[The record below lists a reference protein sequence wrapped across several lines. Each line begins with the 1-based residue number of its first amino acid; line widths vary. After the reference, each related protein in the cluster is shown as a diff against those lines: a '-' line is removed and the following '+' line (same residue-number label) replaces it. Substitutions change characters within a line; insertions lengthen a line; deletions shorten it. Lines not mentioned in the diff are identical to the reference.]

1 MRDKLYYHGRVFL
14 LSLCY
19 TITNEKCIVILGVC
33 LVSITVSTCN
43 HVHDVQQFTALDV
56 ETRLRDAQEQSRAKG
71 VRFTPLRQQI
81 YKLIL
86 QANKPIGAYDLIT
99 LLQQMR
105 ESEDD
110 KTSKKGRQK
119 NVAPP
124 TIYRS
129 LEFLLSENL
138 IHQLTSINAYVP
150 CCHPR
155 AAHTAAFLICD
166 QCHRVQECSSMPVQE
181 IMSFAEQD
189 VGFKVA
195 RSVIELSGY
204 CQDCHVS
211 IPSTLT
217 VPTAII

>member
-1 MRDKLYYHGRVFL
+1 MA
-14 LSLCY
+14 
-19 TITNEKCIVILGVC
+19 ITA
-33 LVSITVSTCN
+33 SICN
-43 HVHDVQQFTALDV
+43 HVHDVQPFNAADV
-56 ETRLRDAQEQSRAKG
+56 EARLRAAQDQCRADG

-81 YKLIL
+81 YALIL
-86 QANKPIGAYDLIT
+86 QADKPVGAYDLIT
-99 LLQQMR
+99 QLQQMR
-105 ESEDD
+105 LAESEANKADGG
-110 KTSKKGRQK
+110 KTDNSKAADAKSCKKETQK

-124 TIYRS
+124 TVYRS

-155 AAHTAAFLICD
+155 APHTAAFLICE
-166 QCHRVQECSSMPVQE
+166 QCQRVQECSSMPVQE

-204 CQDCHVS
+204 CQDCHISV
-211 IPSTLT
+211 PSTLN
-217 VPTAII
+217 VPTLPTIPITAT